1 MAVRTI
7 LYKNLGV
14 KKKPIELDQYGQNV
28 NSV

>member
-1 MAVRTI
+1 MATRTI
-7 LYKNLGV
+7 LYKNVGV